1 MHPKIDDLIQL
12 LCLERIEDNIYRGDS
27 RDIGSAQVFGGQVL
41 AQALSAAY
49 QTVENRIAHSL
60 HAYFLRRGDMNVPII
75 YEVDQSRDGGSF
87 SVRRVVAI
95 QHGRPIFN
103 LAASF
108 HKTEE
113 GFDHQ
118 DSMPDVEGPDG
129 LKNVTQLLD
138 SMKGVIPEKVQ
149 KFLTTAMP
157 FEFRP
162 VKPLDFLKPEKK
174 SPKRQVWIRVAEKL
188 PDNLS
193 LHQSLLAYVSDFQ
206 LLVTC
211 LRPHGIPFGYGVLQ
225 MATLDHALWFH
236 RDCRLD
242 DWILYST
249 DSPSTHGARGFARGQ
264 IFRKDGKLIASVS
277 QEGLLRTPDTNR
289 KKVSPSDP
297 RLQI

>member
-1 MHPKIDDLIQL
+1 M
-12 LCLERIEDNIYRGDS
+12 
-27 RDIGSAQVFGGQVL
+27 
-41 AQALSAAY
+41 
-49 QTVENRIAHSL
+49 
-60 HAYFLRRGDMNVPII
+60 
-75 YEVDQSRDGGSF
+75 
-87 SVRRVVAI
+87 
-95 QHGRPIFN
+95 
-103 LAASF
+103 
-108 HKTEE
+108 
-113 GFDHQ
+113 
-118 DSMPDVEGPDG
+118 
-129 LKNVTQLLD
+129 
-138 SMKGVIPEKVQ
+138 
-149 KFLTTAMP
+149 
-157 FEFRP
+157 
-162 VKPLDFLKPEKK
+162 
-174 SPKRQVWIRVAEKL
+174 

-193 LHQSLLAYVSDFQ
+193 LHQSLLAYDSDFQ

-264 IFRKDGKLIASVS
+264 IFRKDGTLIASVS

>member
-60 HAYFLRRGDMNVPII
+60 HAYFLRRGDMDVPII

-129 LKNVTQLLD
+129 LKSVTQLLD
-138 SMKGVIPEKVQ
+138 SMKGVIPDKVQ

-174 SPKRQVWIRVAEKL
+174 SPKRQVWIRVADKL

-211 LRPHGIPFGYGVLQ
+211 LRPHGIPFGHGVLQ
-225 MATLDHALWFH
+225 MATLDHAIWFH

-264 IFRKDGKLIASVS
+264 IFRKDGTLIA
-277 QEGLLRTPDTNR
+277 LAC
-289 KKVSPSDP
+289 
-297 RLQI
+297 